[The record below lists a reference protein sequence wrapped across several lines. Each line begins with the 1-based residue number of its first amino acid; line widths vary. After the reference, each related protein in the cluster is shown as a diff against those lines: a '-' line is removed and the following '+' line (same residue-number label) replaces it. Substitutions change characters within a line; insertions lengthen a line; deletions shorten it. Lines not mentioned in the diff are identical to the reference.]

1 MWKIS
6 CKGMVVFIF
15 MDVTFNIV
23 LGQFV
28 TTIYAK
34 LIVHLSLLK

>member
-6 CKGMVVFIF
+6 CKGMVIFIF
-15 MDVTFNIV
+15 MDLTFNIV
-23 LGQFV
+23 LGLFV

-34 LIVHLSLLK
+34 LIAHLTQLK